1 MSKKTVT
8 AREARLTGALL
19 EADRALTGEAAASP
33 GRLSDLVQR
42 RRVSELV
49 PYARNARTHPR
60 EQVEQI
66 AESIR
71 ALGFIAPVLIDP
83 DGGVVAGHGRILAAQ
98 MLGLAEVPC
107 LVVEGWSEAQQR
119 AYVLADNK
127 LAEGSGWDRDLC
139 RFELRALDALEFK
152 FELTGFSAA
161 DLLAEEQPAEPE
173 KVEAF
178 TVSRS
183 GDVWLLGAHRL
194 VVGDADPQE
203 ADAAVKAW
211 ERKARDRAMLEDTG
225 EEFGLARARRYG
237 ERV

>member
-1 MSKKTVT
+1 MT

-19 EADRALTGEAAASP
+19 ETDRALTGDTSAAPSLTH
-33 GRLSDLVQR
+33 RVER
-42 RRVSELV
+42 RRVAALI
-49 PYARNARTHPR
+49 PYARNARTHPA
-60 EQVEQI
+60 EQVEQL
-66 AESIR
+66 ADSIR
-71 ALGFIAPVLIDP
+71 AFGFTVPVLIDEQ
-83 DGGVVAGHGRILAAQ
+83 DGILAGHGRVLAAQ
-98 MLGLAEVPC
+98 MAGLVEVP
-107 LVVEGWSEAQQR
+107 VIIAEGWSEAQRR

-127 LAEGSGWDRDLC
+127 LAQGGGWDRDLI
-139 RFELRALDALEFK
+139 RFELQALDALEFK

-161 DLLAEEQPAEPE
+161 DMLAEEQPAELE

-211 ERKARDRAMLEDTG
+211 ERKARDRALLEDTG
-225 EEFGLARARRYG
+225 EEFGMARARRYG
-237 ERV
+237 ER